1 MTIQQQIKNHLAT
14 QPEAKQE
21 EVKALQQLVLK
32 LSPKAKVWFDSG
44 IDDKG
49 KLVANPT
56 IGYGLFT
63 IQYADGRTKEF
74 FQIGISTNATGIS
87 VYIMGLKD
95 KTYLPENY
103 AEKIGKAKVTGY
115 CIRFRTLKD
124 INLAVLE
131 EAIQYGLEHSGKA

>member
-1 MTIQQQIKNHLAT
+1 
-14 QPEAKQE
+14 
-21 EVKALQQLVLK
+21 
-32 LSPKAKVWFDSG
+32 WFDSG

-115 CIRFRTLKD
+115 
-124 INLAVLE
+124 
-131 EAIQYGLEHSGKA
+131 